1 MSSGVPRMQPQ
12 IFSGIDKIK
21 KKNDD
26 DNRHSRRTEGS
37 NQDGPPPT
45 TKGAE
50 NASIWEKR

>member
-1 MSSGVPRMQPQ
+1 MQPQ

-37 NQDGPPPT
+37 NQ
-45 TKGAE
+45 E
-50 NASIWEKR
+50 